1 MSPPEGRSGS
11 SNVSPCSDTVC
22 SPDRLL
28 ADSGG
33 PVGCFARAAE
43 NAVAAAWP
51 IQGKSKIV
59 DKNARRAASVIIP
72 IDRQMYRPHRSRKS
86 CTADNP
92 SKVHQLMLTN
102 FYALSQI

>member
-1 MSPPEGRSGS
+1 MSPPEVRSGS

-33 PVGCFARAAE
+33 PVGCFTRAAE

-72 IDRQMYRPHRSRKS
+72 IDWQRVGRTELEELYG
-86 CTADNP
+86 
-92 SKVHQLMLTN
+92 
-102 FYALSQI
+102 